1 MKKIKFFK
9 AGLTLLEVM
18 IALAIFAIAGIAGL
32 QSCLVSTRYIQ
43 IVNDEKNLVLL
54 SRIKLEELKTGITDI
69 EREKNGTFPAPFEG
83 YQWEIGLTDITIAD
97 TEYGVTFRPYKL
109 TIKTQSSE
117 YSTLTSFLKLD
128 RENEKK

>member
-1 MKKIKFFK
+1 MKKIKLSN

-18 IALAIFAIAGIAGL
+18 IGLAIFAIAGIAAL

-69 EREKNGTFPAPFEG
+69 EKEKNGRFPAPFQN
-83 YQWEIGLTDITIAD
+83 YRWEIELADITITD
-97 TEYGVTFRPYKL
+97 TEYGVTFIPYKL
-109 TIKTQSSE
+109 TIETHGNE
-117 YSTLTSFLKLD
+117 YSTLTSFLKLG
-128 RENEKK
+128 EKEKR